1 VIDVLGAATAVHD
14 AARLHAVAATG
25 LGAAPHPWFDHVV
38 GRARRVL
45 GVPIVLLVLVER
57 SRQILPGSVGLPEPW
72 QQRREIPLTHSIC
85 QYVVGARAPL
95 AIADTSR
102 DPVLHTSDAIR
113 DLGVAAYAG
122 APVYG
127 RGGHVLGALCAIDA
141 RPRAWT
147 TGELAGL
154 HRIADRCARKLR
166 ALSVAAPAAP
176 AGANGSRGPDTMP
189 RRFEAG
195 LASRFRPVGPERLPA
210 LPVAQATGAVLWTP
224 RELPGDLT
232 LDRRPP
238 LRNAAAEVVLAG
250 RWSGEPVAVLIRTAD
265 DPPAVERFRHRIA
278 VARAFRLTPPLVPAD
293 EYRWHDDRFLVVS
306 RAIGEP
312 LQRDPD
318 DAPPSAPAV
327 WTEAMRTAALLST
340 WRPAPTDARAWSVD
354 YEAWIARHER
364 RGRLTAQDARQ
375 LRGALRGCGDDR
387 TFAHGNLTPLD
398 IVRLP
403 SSRFALTDFADAGVY
418 LAGFDLASLALGTL
432 DAQARFD
439 LGRRVRDADIVEPFA
454 VNLLLRVADESAR
467 RPAVATSEGLAR
479 RHAALVGARRHA
491 RALLGRLSTH

>member
-1 VIDVLGAATAVHD
+1 MIDVLGAATAVHD

-38 GRARRVL
+38 GQARRVL

-57 SRQILPGSVGLPEPW
+57 SRQIVPGSVGLPEPW

-166 ALSVAAPAAP
+166 ALSVAAPATP
-176 AGANGSRGPDTMP
+176 AGADGSRDPGTMP

-195 LASRFRPVGPERLPA
+195 LASRFRPVGPVRRLALPA
-210 LPVAQATGAVLWTP
+210 AQAAGPVLWTP
-224 RELPGDLT
+224 RELPADLT

-250 RWSGEPVAVLIRTAD
+250 RWSGEPVAVLIRTVE

-278 VARAFRLTPPLVPAD
+278 VARAFRRTPPLVPAD
-293 EYRWHDDRFLVVS
+293 EYRWHDDRVLVVS

-312 LQRDPD
+312 LQRDRD
-318 DAPPSAPAV
+318 DAPPPGV
-327 WTEAMRTAALLST
+327 WAEVMRTAALLSS
-340 WRPAPTDARAWSVD
+340 WLPSPADARAWSVD

-364 RGRLTAQDARQ
+364 RGRLTALDARQ
-375 LRGALRGCGDDR
+375 LRAALRHCGDDR
-387 TFAHGNLTPLD
+387 TFAHGNLTPQD
-398 IVRLP
+398 VVRLP
-403 SSRFALTDFADAGVY
+403 SDRLALTDFADAGVY
-418 LAGFDLASLALGTL
+418 LAGFDLASLALATP
-432 DAQARFD
+432 DTQVRFD
-439 LGRRVRDADIVEPFA
+439 MTGRVRDADIVEPFA
-454 VNLLLRVADESAR
+454 VNLLLRVADESDR
-467 RPAVATSEGLAR
+467 PPAVITSQGLAR

-491 RALLGRLSTH
+491 RTLLGHLSAH